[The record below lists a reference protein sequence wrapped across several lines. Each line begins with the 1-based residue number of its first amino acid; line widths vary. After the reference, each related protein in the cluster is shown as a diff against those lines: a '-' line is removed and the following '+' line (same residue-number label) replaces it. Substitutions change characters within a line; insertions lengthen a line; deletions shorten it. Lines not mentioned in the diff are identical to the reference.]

1 MRPPIS
7 RPQTIAQSSITIARI
22 STRSRSE
29 FWRTPSRG
37 DRQPAHLEWGKSSK
51 PMSRIVLLATA
62 ASLLA
67 TSAPAAAPQFDTP
80 AKYAY
85 LVDVSSGATLYEK
98 NADARMPPA
107 SMAKMMTTN
116 VAFELIDKGELP
128 LNKICTVRPE
138 TWAKWHGPAAGST
151 MFLSPNE
158 QVSVENLLHG
168 IVTLSGNDA
177 SVVLAECIAGTE
189 QAFAGQMNS
198 LGKRIGLTNSHFG
211 TANGWPDNGVTYVSA
226 RDLATLARSEIEN
239 HYSLYKK
246 FYSQPSFTWGKTL
259 GSNQDITQQNRNP
272 ILGKVPGADGLKTG
286 HTDEAGYGFT
296 GSADQNGRRLI
307 EVVAGLPSWNAR
319 VQEST
324 RLIEWGF
331 NAWTAKPLFQAGAK
345 VGTARVQLGSSTEV
359 PLVAPRNLAVTVP
372 AGLATGATNMKIRY
386 QGPIAAPI
394 AKGQHVADLVITTSD
409 TPPQIVPLVA
419 GEDVG
424 RAGFFGRI

>member
-1 MRPPIS
+1 M
-7 RPQTIAQSSITIARI
+7 
-22 STRSRSE
+22 
-29 FWRTPSRG
+29 FK
-37 DRQPAHLEWGKSSK
+37 PALLTAAAA
-51 PMSRIVLLATA
+51 VLLATT
-62 ASLLA
+62 ASA
-67 TSAPAAAPQFDTP
+67 TAPQFDTP
-80 AKYAY
+80 AKVAY
-85 LVDVSSGATLYEK
+85 LVDISSGATLYAK
-98 NADARMPPA
+98 NSDVRMPPA
-107 SMAKMMTTN
+107 SMAKMMTVE
-116 VAFELIDKGELP
+116 VAFELIDKKQLA
-128 LNKICTVRPE
+128 LSKMCTVRPE
-138 TWAKWHGPAAGST
+138 TWQKWHGPAAGST

-189 QAFAGQMNS
+189 QAFTDQMNA

-211 TANGWPDNGVTYVSA
+211 TANGWPDNGVTYVTA
-226 RDLATLARSEIEN
+226 HDLATLARSEIEN
-239 HYSLYKK
+239 HYALYKK

-307 EVVAGLPSWNAR
+307 EVVAGLPSWDAR

-324 RLIEWGF
+324 RLIQWGF
-331 NAWTAKPLFQAGAK
+331 NAWTAKPLFKAGAK
-345 VGTARVQLGSSTEV
+345 VGSARVQLGSSSEV
-359 PLVAPRNLAVTVP
+359 TLVAPRDLAVTVP
-372 AGLATGATNMKIRY
+372 AGLPTGATGMKIRY

-394 AKGQHVADLVITTSD
+394 AKGDHIADLVITTAD
-409 TPPQIVPLVA
+409 TPPQVVPLVA

-424 RAGFFGRI
+424 KAGFFGRIWLGLKQLVGMA